1 MVKDEKYSKPPQIA
15 VPALQA
21 QPRSSYAHKFA
32 LALEEAKEHELDT
45 KRERLRLV
53 MEDGSFK
60 ALLSSTRR
68 PNKLKAAKQT
78 TVTPAQEAL
87 VGRVFQ
93 DEGTW
98 KILKVEWDSGLD
110 SIIVFYY
117 DFNAA
122 EREMIDEDDLDEDH
136 EYVEHSSIEEVVDWM
151 SN

>member
-1 MVKDEKYSKPPQIA
+1 MRSIASHHRLLSLRCKRSQDHHMPTSLHWHLKKPKNM
-15 VPALQA
+15 
-21 QPRSSYAHKFA
+21 SSI
-32 LALEEAKEHELDT
+32 
-45 KRERLRLV
+45 KRERLRLM

-60 ALLSSTRR
+60 ALLSSSRR
-68 PNKLKAAKQT
+68 PKKLKAAKQT

-87 VGRVFQ
+87 VGRVFE

-122 EREMIDEDDLDEDH
+122 KREMIDEDDLDEDH
-136 EYVEHSSIEEVVDWM
+136 EYVEHSSIEEVMEWM

>member
-1 MVKDEKYSKPPQIA
+1 
-15 VPALQA
+15 
-21 QPRSSYAHKFA
+21 
-32 LALEEAKEHELDT
+32 LALEEAKEHELDK
-45 KRERLRLV
+45 KRERLRLM

-60 ALLSSTRR
+60 ALLSSSRR
-68 PNKLKAAKQT
+68 PKKLKAAKQT

-87 VGRVFQ
+87 VGRVFE

-122 EREMIDEDDLDEDH
+122 KREMIDEDDLDEDH
-136 EYVEHSSIEEVVDWM
+136 EYVEHSSIEEVMEWM